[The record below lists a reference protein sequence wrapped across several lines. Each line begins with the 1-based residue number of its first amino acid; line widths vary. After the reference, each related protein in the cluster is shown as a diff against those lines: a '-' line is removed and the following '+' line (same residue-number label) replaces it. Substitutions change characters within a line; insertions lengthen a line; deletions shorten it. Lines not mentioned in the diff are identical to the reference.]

1 MPTFHLD
8 MFLLGCAGGL
18 LPDVLRL
25 IKNRYEKLETI
36 YLQPSF
42 WLGLILLIGL
52 GGLCAWLGGAT
63 DFKAA
68 LAFGY
73 GAPEAISKLLSASG
87 STATPPS
94 PVAHGLVSHVP
105 AKFKLLQWWQ
115 G

>member
-1 MPTFHLD
+1 MPTFHSD

-25 IKNRYEKLETI
+25 IKNRYEKLEKV

-42 WLGLILLIGL
+42 WLGLALLVGL

-87 STATPPS
+87 TTGTASTLT
-94 PVAHGLVSHVP
+94 AHGLVSP
-105 AKFKLLQWWQ
+105 LPEKFNLLHWWK